1 MHTLVFQFMKNCCPF
16 CGPIPGHHNQKLDP
30 DQDLV
35 ARLDDFGPLMGRRH
49 SAATILFLA
58 EVEVEACAP
67 TLEAYAPRTRR
78 LLFLDEVWRREVG
91 GRIPEMARVN
101 ATP

>member
-1 MHTLVFQFMKNCCPF
+1 MKNCWPP

-35 ARLDDFGPLMGRRH
+35 ARLDDFGPLLRIR
-49 SAATILFLA
+49 
-58 EVEVEACAP
+58 EVEDLLTTDDAP
-67 TLEAYAPRTRR
+67 TLF
-78 LLFLDEVWRREVG
+78 FLDEVWRRVVG
-91 GRIPEMARVN
+91 GRISEMARVN

>member
-1 MHTLVFQFMKNCCPF
+1 MKNCWPV

-35 ARLDDFGPLMGRRH
+35 ARLDDFGPLLRIRQ
-49 SAATILFLA
+49 
-58 EVEVEACAP
+58 V
-67 TLEAYAPRTRR
+67 EAYAPT
-78 LLFLDEVWRREVG
+78 LLFLDEVWRRVVG
-91 GRIPEMARVN
+91 GRLPEMARVN